1 MLFFKNYDWK
11 IYTIGHC
18 GTFWSLSQ
26 VISMDILAKSLHEWD
41 SIFCERCVRALRAC
55 TKDLTWPVSLS
66 IALRAFLLLRTCFG
80 ICYSHS
86 PFRLFR
92 LWALKH
98 RVIACH
104 HLTQILSFPGIKF
117 SYINLLILFWNL
129 ITLNYRP
136 MKMVYKNA
144 KKLHIC
150 FPYTIRFLL
159 IEYKSLKYIRYCS
172 TSCMLQRYKRT
183 LLIYTI

>member
-1 MLFFKNYDWK
+1 
-11 IYTIGHC
+11 
-18 GTFWSLSQ
+18 
-26 VISMDILAKSLHEWD
+26 MDILAKSLHEWD

-80 ICYSHS
+80 ICYAHC

-144 KKLHIC
+144 KKLHTC